1 MTLEEMQE
9 RKRELG
15 YSNEVIAEKSG
26 VPLGTVQKIFGGL
39 TKAPRQRTIEA
50 LEYVL
55 SKRPEL
61 LNAYGGEVIYRAEEG
76 GAPALREGAPALA
89 FPRRGPYTIDDYY
102 AMPDERRVELIDG
115 VFYDMAAPTKVH
127 QLTLLQMALQLYP
140 CVAEHPGCQLYM
152 APLDVRLDN
161 DNYTM
166 VQPDL
171 LIVCDE
177 SDGDKRRVNGAP
189 DFAAEILSPSNR
201 DHDMLLKYYKYRE
214 AGVREYWIV
223 DPERKKI
230 AVYDFESG
238 ELPESYTFD
247 DTVPLRI
254 SEGKC
259 SMDFSV
265 ISKALSRFD

>member
-1 MTLEEMQE
+1 MTLEEMQQ

-39 TKAPRQRTIEA
+39 TKAPRQRTVEA

-61 LNAYGGEVIYRAEEG
+61 LDAHAGKISYRYGEE
-76 GAPALREGAPALA
+76 PPLLREGAPAPAYPL
-89 FPRRGPYTIDDYY
+89 RGQYTIDDYY

-127 QLTLLQMALQLYP
+127 QLVLIEMALQMYP
-140 CVAEHPGCQLYM
+140 CVAEHPGCQLYI

-166 VQPDL
+166 VQPDI

-177 SDGDKRRVNGAP
+177 SDSDKRRVNGAP

-201 DHDMLLKYYKYRE
+201 DHDMLLKHYKYRE
-214 AGVREYWIV
+214 AGVREYWII
-223 DPERKKI
+223 DPDRKKVV
-230 AVYDFESG
+230 VYDFERD
-238 ELPESYTFD
+238 ELPVSYTFD

-259 SMDFSV
+259 RVDFSV
-265 ISKALSRFD
+265 IGKALSRFD

>member
-1 MTLEEMQE
+1 MTIEEMQQ
-9 RKRELG
+9 RKKELG
-15 YSNEVIAEKSG
+15 YSNEVLAEKSG
-26 VPLGTVQKIFGGL
+26 VPLGTVQKIFGGQ
-39 TKAPRQRTIEA
+39 TKAPRQKTIEA

-61 LNAYGGEVIYRAEEG
+61 LNAHAGKISYRYEEEL
-76 GAPALREGAPALA
+76 PLLREGAPVPAYPL
-89 FPRRGPYTIDDYY
+89 RGQYTIDDYY

-115 VFYDMAAPTKVH
+115 VFYDMAAPTKIH
-127 QLTLLQMALQLYP
+127 QLVLIEVALQMYP
-140 CVAEHPGCQLYM
+140 CVAEHPGCQLYI

-201 DHDMLLKYYKYRE
+201 DHDMLLKYYKYRQ
-214 AGVREYWIV
+214 AGVREYWII
-223 DPERKKI
+223 DPDRKKVV
-230 AVYDFESG
+230 VYDFEHD
-238 ELPESYTFD
+238 ELPVSYTFD

-259 SMDFSV
+259 RVDFSV